1 MTVLH
6 VKKMATKPQN
16 NSGVLVAIAKIE
28 TKLDIL
34 TVDVKDLKDGMKSD
48 IENLKIDKISRG
60 DAISMQNEM
69 LGKQVDLEAD
79 VKELKKDVVSLQDSR
94 ISYRASLKVWVLL
107 GGGIWS
113 IATILLSVW
122 LTTKI

>member
-1 MTVLH
+1 MTA
-6 VKKMATKPQN
+6 KTSN

-48 IENLKIDKISRG
+48 IENLKIDKISRS
-60 DAISMQNEM
+60 DAVSMQNEM
-69 LGKQVDLEAD
+69 LGKQVDLESD

-107 GGGIWS
+107 GGAIW
-113 IATILLSVW
+113 T
-122 LTTKI
+122 LTTLILSALIAMKIH

>member
-1 MTVLH
+1 MVSH
-6 VKKMATKPQN
+6 AKKMATKLTN

-69 LGKQVDLEAD
+69 LGKQIDLEAS

-94 ISYRASLKVWVLL
+94 ISYRASLKVWILL

-113 IATILLSVW
+113 IATIFLSVW
-122 LTTKI
+122 IATKL

>member
-1 MTVLH
+1 MVSH
-6 VKKMATKPQN
+6 AKKMANKLTN

-69 LGKQVDLEAD
+69 LGKQIDLEAS

-94 ISYRASLKVWVLL
+94 ISYRASLKVWILL

-113 IATILLSVW
+113 IATIFLSVW
-122 LTTKI
+122 IATKL